1 MRKTNKIQRTKI
13 VATIGPQTANSKK
26 LRMMYKAGM
35 SIARLN
41 GSHNT
46 LEWHSNTIKLIR
58 KVLPD
63 FPILIDIPGKK
74 IRTAS
79 LKHEPRFS
87 ISDEVILTT
96 SSGYNGENKHS
107 ITNKLLHKY
116 LSKGDEVFADDGT
129 LKFLVN
135 KVVGRDIYVKAKT
148 KGVLK
153 SSKGINV
160 PHINI
165 GGPLITNR
173 DIRMIE
179 FAKSKEVD
187 FLGISFVESPMHIK
201 KIRNLI
207 GSHSPY
213 IVAKIE
219 NQKGLDNLD
228 DIIKEADAIMI
239 DRGDLSTETN
249 IENLAINQKN
259 IIKKA
264 NLSCTPVIV
273 ATEMLDNMITNPFPT
288 KAEVLDISNSILDG
302 ASATML
308 SGETAVGNFPTEAIK
323 VMSNISSAVITN
335 KNIRYK
341 KFSKETSSSA
351 MGEAIASLCSKL
363 PITKVIAIT
372 MSGYAARIVSSQM
385 LSQPI
390 IAVSND
396 KKVSRALNILS
407 GTKGVFCDT
416 RFYKDN
422 LEHIPKCLF
431 YLWKNKEILNDD
443 LILVTALGYPGSGNR
458 MNLIQT
464 HTVKNLTNLLS
475 WK

>member
-1 MRKTNKIQRTKI
+1 MQRTKI
-13 VATIGPQTANSKK
+13 VATIGPKTANSKK
-26 LRMMYKAGM
+26 LKMMYKAGM
-35 SIARLN
+35 SVARLN

-58 KVLPD
+58 KILPD

-74 IRTAS
+74 IRTGS
-79 LKHEPRFS
+79 LKHEPKFS
-87 ISDEVILTT
+87 ISDEIILTT
-96 SSGYNGENKHS
+96 SKGHDGKNKVS
-107 ITNKLLHKY
+107 ITNNLLHKY
-116 LSKGDEVFADDGT
+116 MSKGDIVLADDGT
-129 LKFLVN
+129 LKFVVS
-135 KVVGRDIYVKAKT
+135 KVIGRDICIKALT
-148 KGVLK
+148 KGILK

-173 DIRMIE
+173 DIGMIE
-179 FAKSKEVD
+179 FAKSNDVD
-187 FLGISFVESPMHIK
+187 FIGISFVESPIHIK
-201 KIRNLI
+201 KIRKLI
-207 GSHSPY
+207 GNHSPY
-213 IVAKIE
+213 IVAKVE

-228 DIIKEADAIMI
+228 NIILEADVIMI

-249 IENLAINQKN
+249 IENLAINQKI

-264 NLSCTPVIV
+264 NASSTPVIV

-288 KAEVLDISNSILDG
+288 KAEVMDISNSIIDG

-308 SGETAVGNFPTEAIK
+308 SGETAVGNFPAESIK
-323 VMSNISSAVITN
+323 VMSNISSAIVAKKTVKYKMFN
-335 KNIRYK
+335 KK
-341 KFSKETSSSA
+341 TSSLA
-351 MGEAIASLCSKL
+351 MGAAISNLCTLL

-372 MSGYAARIVSSQM
+372 MSGYAAKIVSSQM

-407 GTKGVFCDT
+407 GTKGVFCNT
-416 RFYKDN
+416 PFYKDN
-422 LEHIPKCLF
+422 LDHIPKCLF
-431 YLWKNKEILNDD
+431 YLWKKKDIVDDD

-464 HTVKNLTNLLS
+464 HIVKNLRNLFA
-475 WK
+475 WNNI